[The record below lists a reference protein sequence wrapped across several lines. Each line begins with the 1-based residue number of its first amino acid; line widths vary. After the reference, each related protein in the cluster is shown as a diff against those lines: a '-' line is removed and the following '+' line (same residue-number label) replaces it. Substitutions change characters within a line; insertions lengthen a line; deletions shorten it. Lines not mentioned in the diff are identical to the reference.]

1 MGCGV
6 VRQDPPECYYRLPF
20 AVIYGDIEMS
30 PIVSAGSF
38 YKAIVSM
45 WTREYLKVGGVSWL

>member
-38 YKAIVSM
+38 YKAIVTT
-45 WTREYLKVGGVSWL
+45 WTRKVGAVSWL